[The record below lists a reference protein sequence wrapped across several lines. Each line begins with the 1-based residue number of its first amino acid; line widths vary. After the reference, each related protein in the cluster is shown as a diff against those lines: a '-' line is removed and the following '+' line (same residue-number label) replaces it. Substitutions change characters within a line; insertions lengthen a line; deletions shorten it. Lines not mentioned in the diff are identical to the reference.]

1 MLGPTG
7 CLLLE
12 VTSEMHCRYSP
23 GAVRDLRCHWGIDR
37 VTAGDHCGDTC
48 RRSKARHGGATL
60 EESFAH
66 GTLVFRLTGATMS
79 ELPTFHG
86 HIIELRRHVN
96 VHWRHLHPIAPT
108 DRWELWLCAPD
119 GTERKFTVHTR
130 DMPARRGH
138 EVSLIT
144 TSHSRPRVLALAN
157 WTTIDGVN
165 YARSEPPGLV
175 RVGDVPWLAA
185 GFIGMTA
192 WLGDAGMALFVPAAA
207 AVLAVVATVRWVVRQ
222 RLAWRVD
229 RAIDLEAWRTAK
241 EPPPLH

>member
-1 MLGPTG
+1 
-7 CLLLE
+7 
-12 VTSEMHCRYSP
+12 
-23 GAVRDLRCHWGIDR
+23 
-37 VTAGDHCGDTC
+37 
-48 RRSKARHGGATL
+48 
-60 EESFAH
+60 
-66 GTLVFRLTGATMS
+66 MS

-108 DRWELWLCAPD
+108 YRWELWLCAPD

-144 TSHSRPRVLALAN
+144 TTHTRPRVLALAN

-175 RVGDVPWLAA
+175 RAGDVLWLAA
-185 GFIGMTA
+185 GFVGMTA
-192 WLGDAGMALFVPAAA
+192 WLDDAGMVLFVPAAVV
-207 AVLAVVATVRWVVRQ
+207 VLAVVAAARWVARQ

-241 EPPPLH
+241 GSEPLH

>member
-1 MLGPTG
+1 
-7 CLLLE
+7 
-12 VTSEMHCRYSP
+12 
-23 GAVRDLRCHWGIDR
+23 
-37 VTAGDHCGDTC
+37 
-48 RRSKARHGGATL
+48 
-60 EESFAH
+60 
-66 GTLVFRLTGATMS
+66 MS

-86 HIIELRRHVN
+86 HIVELRRHVN

-185 GFIGMTA
+185 GLVGMTA
-192 WLGDAGMALFVPAAA
+192 WLGDAGMVLFVPVAAVVLAAVAAA
-207 AVLAVVATVRWVVRQ
+207 RRVARQ

-241 EPPPLH
+241 EPAPLH

>member
-1 MLGPTG
+1 
-7 CLLLE
+7 
-12 VTSEMHCRYSP
+12 
-23 GAVRDLRCHWGIDR
+23 
-37 VTAGDHCGDTC
+37 
-48 RRSKARHGGATL
+48 
-60 EESFAH
+60 
-66 GTLVFRLTGATMS
+66 MS

-86 HIIELRRHVN
+86 HIVELRRHVN

-108 DRWELWLCAPD
+108 DRWELWLRAPD

-144 TSHSRPRVLALAN
+144 TTHIRQRVLALAN

-165 YARSEPPGLV
+165 YARSEPLALV
-175 RVGDVPWLAA
+175 RVADLPWLAA
-185 GFIGMTA
+185 GFAGMTA
-192 WLGDAGMALFVPAAA
+192 RLGDAGMTLFLPVA
-207 AVLAVVATVRWVVRQ
+207 AVVLVAVAAVRWVVRQ

-241 EPPPLH
+241 LPAPLH